1 MRTTS
6 RGFAAVAMLALAPLA
21 AAQVD
26 TGKPADATALCKDGT
41 FYSGNDQAAACKAN
55 GGIQE
60 WWGKVVAPKDVP
72 EGRKVPDTDTRD
84 RTKEPKNQ

>member
-6 RGFAAVAMLALAPLA
+6 RGIAALAMLALTSLA
-21 AAQVD
+21 AAQVE

-41 FYSGNDQAAACKAN
+41 FYSGSDQAAACKTN

-60 WWGKVVAPKDVP
+60 WWGKVVAPKNVP
-72 EGRKVPDTDTRD
+72 EGKKVPDTSTRD
-84 RTKEPKNQ
+84 RAREPKNQ